1 MTKSDNHEAAQTA
14 WDADGKRSPTSGLG
28 ERVRGSNQPRIK
40 NPDWLAY
47 RQSTRN
53 AFRNRQAADVKR
65 AKRTEPYPKDESR
78 YFPHQ
83 GPRECARRLRQGI
96 VL

>member
-1 MTKSDNHEAAQTA
+1 MTKQDNHEAAQTA

-28 ERVRGSNQPRIK
+28 ERVRGSGKPQTEAQK
-40 NPDWLAY
+40 
-47 RQSTRN
+47 QSKRN
-53 AFRNRQAADVKR
+53 ALRNRQAADVKK

-96 VL
+96 VS